1 MECCVYFLHEHR
13 TDPTKPRS
21 THGRTHTHTER
32 ERKRN
37 YSQIQWIIAE
47 ERLKKRAHAI
57 KETTEIL
64 YMNISPRWCGGIVQ
78 TQLLRETL

>member
-1 MECCVYFLHEHR
+1 MSIVQTQPNRGAHTAAL
-13 TDPTKPRS
+13 K
-21 THGRTHTHTER
+21 HTHR
-32 ERKRN
+32 QRN